1 LVIDTGIFIAERGHH
16 QEGCMKLRI
25 QEKIALVVEW
35 GVSLGITG
43 YLALGVVNTFIVV
56 FEH

>member
-1 LVIDTGIFIAERGHH
+1 
-16 QEGCMKLRI
+16 MKLRI
-25 QEKIALVVEW
+25 QEKISLLVEW
-35 GVSLGITG
+35 AVSLGITV

>member
-1 LVIDTGIFIAERGHH
+1 
-16 QEGCMKLRI
+16 MKLRI